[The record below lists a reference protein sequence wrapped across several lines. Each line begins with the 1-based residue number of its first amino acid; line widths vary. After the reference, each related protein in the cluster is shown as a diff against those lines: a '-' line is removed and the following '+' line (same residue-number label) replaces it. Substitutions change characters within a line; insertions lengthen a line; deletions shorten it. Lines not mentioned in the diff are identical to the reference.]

1 MQTKSKQSIEQSLLG
16 IPYMLKYK
24 TYKVR
29 FYLSFFFYLLYL
41 SNVQLIKLYLHKVIN
56 EIPLNIW
63 LQWIPHIISNII
75 NNQFPYQEEFSSLFT
90 KLIKN
95 YPQVTFYKLMGLWD
109 QFENPHVQRLAK
121 QQGIVKGVHESSD
134 FINITF
140 KLTGFYQ
147 QLAAS
152 QKENPNY
159 HNIVHFNR
167 LKKIQIQLWQ
177 VEGQDG
183 FQKIK

>member
-41 SNVQLIKLYLHKVIN
+41 NDPQLIKLYLHKVIN
-56 EIPLNIW
+56 EVALNIW

-75 NNQFPYQEEFSSLFT
+75 NSQFPYQEEFSVLFS

-95 YPQVTFYKLMGLWD
+95 YPQVTFYKLMALHD
-109 QFENPHVQRLAK
+109 QFDNPHINKL
-121 QQGIVKGVHESSD
+121 VK
-134 FINITF
+134 
-140 KLTGFYQ
+140 Y
-147 QLAAS
+147 
-152 QKENPNY
+152 
-159 HNIVHFNR
+159 
-167 LKKIQIQLWQ
+167 
-177 VEGQDG
+177 
-183 FQKIK
+183 